1 MYPSTPPT
9 ETFHGRRSTD
19 FRRQLHPSKRQGGA
33 ALLIVL
39 AFVVLLAGLMLA
51 FFSRAVTQRAI
62 SEAYAKQ
69 VKVDMLAR
77 AAADT
82 IVGDLKQE
90 IIAGS
95 IQSNPA
101 PGVTIYT
108 PLTPKN
114 AVPSLSGTSGGLP
127 FPPNLLKLSGSD
139 PIFSVSGTSGQVSGP
154 VRGISLPTATSPSLN
169 GRSIRADR
177 WNAPLLLESTPGSKF
192 PKVTG
197 SAPGLG
203 SWALPS
209 VDGSFTG
216 PSWVLLAR
224 SGANPTVWSNDM
236 IWSESNPAT
245 VIGRYAY
252 AIYDE
257 GGLLNM
263 NVAGYPSGSINGAAN
278 LVDIARK
285 GSPALADL
293 TQLPLAS
300 GSFLTQADVD
310 KIVAWRNASVV
321 ASENSAKEKVT
332 GSNYLLSIRRASHG
346 FLTLN
351 STSDRA
357 FISRKS
363 LIKFLTGGNLSL
375 STADAQ
381 SVLQYMGT
389 FSRSLEQPSYIP
401 PADRPMIVAPENIS
415 NPKPFQDIN
424 YRGGNDGYGGDDVLN
439 PSFPDIR
446 VAATFLRNDGTT
458 AKAGEPLVLKKF
470 ALSRL
475 AWLTC
480 KGPSAPRKSS
490 SDPDIQALK
499 AAGLT
504 EEWLEQG
511 TDANIFKYFG
521 LKWQATPLDPAKP
534 QNEPGGFWIYDHA
547 ISSGGNATIGNL
559 RNSNTPSRSVLAAN
573 READFFELLKATINA
588 GSLGKAAAPGTTAT
602 GYPPLGHDAGAYYQ
616 NKRDKV
622 IDYHILQIAANIID
636 QYDPDGYPTRIAF
649 FCPAIRPLVIR
660 GRENLPYLYRL
671 RTTSVQLSDSASI
684 PLPEPL
690 VTGDLWKEITNDLS
704 SYAGDLFRPGNMVLL
719 ANPEL
724 WNPHAQNSSQGE
736 PKPTAFRV
744 FAETTDPSGT
754 VAPSD
759 NEMKYTRIAEGHM
772 GRAKSQITTSGT
784 VLPPNTYSRIVLN
797 ELEVDPAVSKLANT
811 HRFALRKESTAVP
824 YYASTLDVNET
835 SGNIELAGSEL
846 LFDCSDSSLFREP
859 TLLSEKGLPVGT
871 ALRTGLKNVISSG
884 IYPGYNGALTDR
896 VTGKDF
902 VGFYLGE
909 YPLRWIIVIEDPVT
923 KERKKY
929 LDTIKGAGINYANL
943 TVRLQ
948 CQDALGQWITYNE
961 RYYRSIGNTYDSV
974 TFKNNIA
981 PKTRVNTR
989 WTAFDPRSE
998 RWGNPL
1004 TRAGDLPTFSYSE
1017 GSQSTERPLAA
1028 LGNQYRAT
1036 RNVPG
1041 YPTDYTEA
1049 PDSISN
1055 DIGWFGGPFSVN
1067 GTYLRLGDFTQN
1079 IPVSGQQYYAD
1090 ADDIVRRATGAYAS
1104 SSDVAGLSMATAN
1117 SNSRPIILNRPFR
1130 SVSELG
1136 YVFKD
1141 TPWKNLDFYTPET
1154 GDAALLDLFCINEPQ
1169 SVMTAGRIN
1178 LNTRQAPVLKAI
1190 LSQTLKDELDTTAMD
1205 SIRSDLD
1212 TVANAIIARTTNSTI
1227 SRGPFTNLS
1236 DLAGRLVGRNVSGG
1250 GSEAYTSTDRRGIKW
1265 LYSGLGADL
1274 ATNNAFA
1281 NEADKKIK
1289 RRAESAIRAL
1299 SDSGQTRVWNLL
1311 IDLVAQVGKY
1321 PPGSSL
1327 TQFIVQGEKRYWYHI
1342 AIDRLTGEVLD
1353 CSVESV
1359 SE

>member
-101 PGVTIYT
+101 PSVTIYT

-209 VDGSFTG
+209 VDGTFTG

-263 NVAGYPSGSINGAAN
+263 NVAGYPSGSTNGAAN
-278 LVDIARK
+278 LVDMARK

-310 KIVAWRNASVV
+310 KMVAWRNASVV

-381 SVLQYMGT
+381 SALQYMGT

-415 NPKPFQDIN
+415 NPKPFQEIN

-446 VAATFLRNDGTT
+446 VATTFLRNDGTT

-504 EEWLEQG
+504 EGWLEQG

-521 LKWQATPLDPAKP
+521 LRWQATPLDPAKP
-534 QNEPGGFWIYDHA
+534 QKEPGGFWIYDHA
-547 ISSGGNATIGNL
+547 IASGGSAIIGNL
-559 RNSNTPSRSVLAAN
+559 RNSNTLSLSVLAAN

-588 GSLGKAAAPGTTAT
+588 GSLGKAAAPGTTQT
-602 GYPPLGHDAGAYYQ
+602 HDAGAYYQ
-616 NKRDKV
+616 TKRDKV
-622 IDYHILQIAANIID
+622 IDCHILQIAANIID

-660 GRENLPYLYRL
+660 GCENLPYLYRL
-671 RTTSVQLSDSASI
+671 RTTSVQLSDPASI
-684 PLPEPL
+684 PMPEPL
-690 VTGDLWKEITNDLS
+690 AAGDLSKEITNDLS

-736 PKPTAFRV
+736 PKPTTFRV

-754 VAPSD
+754 VVPSD
-759 NEMKYTRIAEGHM
+759 AEMKYTRAAVGNMGIA
-772 GRAKSQITTSGT
+772 RSQISPAGPITLKTFSK
-784 VLPPNTYSRIVLN
+784 IVLSGSSVN
-797 ELEVDPAVSKLANT
+797 ETASTKANT
-811 HRFALRKESTAVP
+811 HRFALRPGSTAIP
-824 YYASTLDVNET
+824 YYASTLDVNGT

-846 LFDCSDSSLFREP
+846 LFDCSDSSLFQEP
-859 TLLSEKGLPVGT
+859 TLLSEKDFPAGT
-871 ALRTGLKNVISSG
+871 ALRAGPNNVISSG

-909 YPLRWIIVIEDPVT
+909 YPLRWIIVEGSKV
-923 KERKKY
+923 Y
-929 LDTIKGAGINYANL
+929 LDTIQKAGVDKANL

-948 CQDALGQWITYNE
+948 CQDAIGQWITYNE
-961 RYYRSIGNTYDSV
+961 RYYRNIGGTYDWV

-981 PKTRVNTR
+981 PKTQVNTR
-989 WTAFDPRSE
+989 WNAFDPRSE
-998 RWGNPL
+998 RWGNPV
-1004 TRAGDLPTFSYSE
+1004 TRGGDLLTSSYSE
-1017 GSQSTERPLAA
+1017 GSQNTERPLAA

-1041 YPTDYTEA
+1041 YPTDFTA
-1049 PDSISN
+1049 AADSISN
-1055 DIGWFGGPFSVN
+1055 QIGWFGGPFSSSA
-1067 GTYLRLGDFTQN
+1067 TYLRLGDFTQN

-1104 SSDVAGLSMATAN
+1104 TSDVAGLPMATAN

-1141 TPWKNLDFYTPET
+1141 TPWKNLDFFTPET

-1190 LSQTLKDELDTTAMD
+1190 LSQTLKDELDTTALD
-1205 SIRSDLD
+1205 SIRGDLD
-1212 TVANAIIARTTNSTI
+1212 TIANAIIARTSNSTI

-1250 GSEAYTSTDRRGIKW
+1250 GSEAYMSTDRRGIKW

-1274 ATNNAFA
+1274 ASNNAFV